1 MIEIN
6 YDDRQVLDA
15 LQELSR
21 RMHDMKPVMRDIAG
35 VMADATERA
44 FEDEADPATGLAWHP
59 LMASTVTMRGGDAHP
74 ILQRSG
80 QLASSIVTAYG
91 ADFAQIGSN
100 KVYAAMHQFGGTT
113 APNSMIPGKAI
124 PARPFLGLGDDDKDE
139 ILDIV
144 RGYLAEALD

>member
-1 MIEIN
+1 MIEIK
-6 YDDRQVLDA
+6 YDDRDVLDA

-21 RMHDMKPVMRDIAG
+21 RMDDMTPVMRDIAG
-35 VMADATERA
+35 VMAAATERA
-44 FEDEADPATGLAWHP
+44 FENETDPATGLAWHP
-59 LMASTVTMRGGDAHP
+59 LMASTVKMRGGDAHP

-80 QLASSIVTAYG
+80 QLAGRIVTAYG
-91 ADFAQIGSN
+91 QDFAQIGSN
-100 KVYAAMHQFGGTT
+100 KVYAAMHQFGGVT

-124 PARPFLGLGDDDKDE
+124 PARPFLGLGEDDQEE